1 MFGLN
6 VQKIIAANGANQV
19 NYASLQ
25 PARSFVKESFG
36 FTPSLDR
43 PVAKSNFTADQLCG
57 APLKAEHL
65 DLIA

>member
-6 VQKIIAANGANQV
+6 VQKIITTPGAPRIN
-19 NYASLQ
+19 NASFK
-25 PARSFVKESFG
+25 PAQNFAKETFG

-43 PVAKSNFTADQLCG
+43 PVVKSNFSAEQLCG
-57 APLKAEHL
+57 APLKAQHL

>member
-6 VQKIIAANGANQV
+6 VQKIIASNGANQV

-25 PARSFVKESFG
+25 PARSFVKDSFT

-43 PVAKSNFTADQLCG
+43 PVTKSSFTAEQLCG

>member
-6 VQKIIAANGANQV
+6 IQKIITTNGANQV
-19 NYASLQ
+19 NYATSQ
-25 PARSFVKESFG
+25 PAKSFVKESFG

-43 PVAKSNFTADQLCG
+43 PVTKSNFTAEQLCG

>member
-6 VQKIIAANGANQV
+6 DQKIIAANGANQV
-19 NYASLQ
+19 NSASLQ

-43 PVAKSNFTADQLCG
+43 PVTKSNFTADQLCG